1 MLRSLIRRPIA
12 VTMCVIALL
21 VLGIISTRYI
31 PVSLMPNIDI
41 PRITVQMNGPGMSA
55 QEVDETLIGPMGR
68 QLMQVGGLKDIRS
81 ESKMDGGTITMTFE
95 PGSNMSLLFIEVNEK
110 VDRAMNYMSDAVERP
125 KVMKASAMDIPAM
138 YLDIKLKNQKNKETA
153 RDADVKFAQLGKFAR
168 NVVSHRIEQIPQ
180 TAMVDVSGTIG
191 TEIICIP
198 NKEKMNALGI
208 STSDIERA
216 ISDNNITLE
225 ALSIVDGIFRYSIHF
240 DSQILNKEDIENIYI
255 NYHDRLL
262 QLKELCKVEEVV
274 STRNGLVRNTNDN
287 AVTLAIIKQNDA
299 QMSDLQ
305 ESMSTLVKQLSDEYP
320 DIEFQLTRDQT
331 QLLSYSINNLEGNL
345 IVGAILACVILF
357 LFMRNWRLPILIIFT
372 VPLSLILTLMSFYL
386 LNISVNVIS
395 LSGLILGVGMIVDN
409 SIIVIDNI
417 VQKWTAGAKLTDSVV
432 KGTTEVFAPMLSSVL
447 TTCSVF
453 IPLIFLSGI
462 AGALFYDQAMGIT
475 TSLFSSLFVASLV
488 IPVYFYAFFKRKRN
502 RENCT
507 LDGFIDTRLYNWYEK
522 VMKLVMRNIK
532 KIVIAFS
539 VMIVLII
546 IIFPFLKKERMPEIE
561 YQDALVSIDWNEG
574 ISAEE
579 NDMRIISLMNLVK
592 EHIETTTAMVGNQ
605 EFILSHTKD
614 MTASESVVYMK
625 CHSNDDLLK
634 AEDIIQKYLDKNYPK
649 CKVDFSAS
657 GNIYDFIFS
666 SDKADLEIH
675 LQTNGGGR
683 PPIANSVAFVDSLKK
698 HIPGLNV
705 QPITRETQIQYV
717 ADVQQ
722 MAQYKVDFSML
733 YGRLKELLSK
743 NQIYE
748 INSGAQSI
756 PVYVGVNS
764 KEEQILLSNS
774 LTNREG
780 VEIPISYLVAPKK
793 IYTYKRLYS
802 GIDGDY
808 CPVMINGDDDVV
820 NQCMEVAEKIAEKDK
835 NLSVSFFGDYFDSR
849 SMIKELAIVFV
860 VAVLLLYFILAAQFE
875 SMVQPLIILSEIVV
889 DVLFVL
895 LVLWILGISINLMSM
910 IGIVV
915 MCGIIIND
923 SILKVDTINRLKRGG
938 MPLIKAIM
946 VAGHSRL
953 KPIIMTSLTTI
964 LALLPFLHKGDMGAA
979 LQFPLSLTLI
989 AGMLIGTLVSLFF
1002 VPMVYYIIY
1011 RKSSKK

>member
-12 VTMCVIALL
+12 VTMCVIALF
-21 VLGIISTRYI
+21 VLGIISIKYI

-55 QEVDETLIGPMGR
+55 REIDEKLIGPMGR

-81 ESKMDGGTITMTFE
+81 ESKMDGGSITMTFE

-110 VDRAMNYMSDAVERP
+110 VDRAMNSMPNSVERP
-125 KVMKASAMDIPAM
+125 KVMKASAMDIPAV
-138 YLDIKLKNQKNKETA
+138 YLDIKLKHQQSKDDAKK
-153 RDADVKFAQLGKFAR
+153 ADVKFAQLGKFAR
-168 NVVSHRIEQIPQ
+168 NVVCHRIEQIPQ
-180 TAMVDVSGTIG
+180 TAMVDISGTVG
-191 TEIICIP
+191 TEIICVP
-198 NKEKMNALGI
+198 NKEKMDALGI
-208 STSDIERA
+208 TTSDIERS
-216 ISDNNITLE
+216 ISDNNITLG

-255 NYHDRLL
+255 NYEGRLL
-262 QLKELCKVEEVV
+262 QLKEICKVEEIV
-274 STRNGLVRNTNDN
+274 STRNGMVRNNNDN

-305 ESMSTLVKQLSDEYP
+305 ESMSTLVEQLSQEYP
-320 DIEFQLTRDQT
+320 DLEFQLTRDQT

-345 IVGAILACVILF
+345 IVGAVLACVILF
-357 LFMRNWRLPILIIFT
+357 LFMRNWRLPVLIIFT

-386 LNISVNVIS
+386 LNISINVVS

-417 VQKWTAGAKLTDSVV
+417 VQKWTAGDKLADSVV
-432 KGTTEVFAPMLSSVL
+432 KGTKEVFSPMLSSVL

-475 TSLFSSLFVASLV
+475 TSLFASLFVASLI
-488 IPVYFYAFFKRKRN
+488 IPVYFFAFFKKKKERS
-502 RENCT
+502 NCT
-507 LDGFIDTRLYNWYEK
+507 LDGFIDTRMYHWYESI
-522 VMKLVMRNIK
+522 MKFVMRHIK
-532 KIVIAFS
+532 SIVVGFSVIVVLIVI
-539 VMIVLII
+539 IY
-546 IIFPFLKKERMPEIE
+546 PFLKKERMPEIE

-579 NDMRIISLMNLVK
+579 NDLRVISLMNAVK
-592 EHIETTTAMVGNQ
+592 KYTETSTSMIGNQ

-614 MTASESVVYMK
+614 MTASECMVYMK
-625 CHSNDDLLK
+625 CHSNDDLVE
-634 AEDIIQKYLDKNYPK
+634 AEDMIQQYLQKNYPK
-649 CKVDFSAS
+649 SKVDFSAS
-657 GNIYDFIFS
+657 GNIYDFIFA

-675 LQTNGGGR
+675 LQTAGGGR
-683 PPIANSVAFVDSLKK
+683 PLIENSVAFVDSLKK

-722 MAQYKVDFSML
+722 MAQYKVDYQSL

-764 KEEQILLSNS
+764 KEEQILLSNYV
-774 LTNREG
+774 TNKDG
-780 VEIPISYLVAPKK
+780 VDIPIIYLITPKK
-793 IYTYKRLYS
+793 IHTYKRLYS

-808 CPVMINGDDDVV
+808 CPVMINGDDGVV
-820 NQCMEVAEKIAEKDK
+820 KECMEVAEKLADKDK
-835 NLSVSFFGDYFDSR
+835 NMSVSFYGDYFDSR
-849 SMIKELAIVFV
+849 SLISELSLVLV
-860 VAVLLLYFILAAQFE
+860 VAILLLYFILAAQFE
-875 SMVQPLIILSEIVV
+875 SMLQPLIILSEIVI
-889 DVLFVL
+889 DVLCVL
-895 LVLWILGISINLMSM
+895 LVLWLMGESINLMSM

-915 MCGIIIND
+915 MCGIVIND
-923 SILKVDTINRLKRGG
+923 SILKVDTMNRLKRNG

-953 KPIIMTSLTTI
+953 KPIVMTSLTTI
-964 LALLPFLHKGDMGAA
+964 LALVPFLHKGDMGAA

-989 AGMLIGTLVSLFF
+989 AGMIIGTLVSLFF

-1011 RKSSKK
+1011 RKK